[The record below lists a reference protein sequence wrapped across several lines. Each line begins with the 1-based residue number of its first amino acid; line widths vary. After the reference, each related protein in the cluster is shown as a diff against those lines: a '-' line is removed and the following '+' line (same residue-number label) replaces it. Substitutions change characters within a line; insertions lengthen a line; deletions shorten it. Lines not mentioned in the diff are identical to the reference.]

1 MQSRGGG
8 EKRGKRKAEGELVV
22 GGKSRSESES
32 PESFFSCRLHYLMKT
47 RKISHEETSSRTGL
61 GTSEPREGKKV
72 CNFYFY
78 FFYVDCVG
86 MLSSSFEK
94 LS

>member
-1 MQSRGGG
+1 MQSRGGK
-8 EKRGKRKAEGELVV
+8 KRGKRKAEGELVV

-61 GTSEPREGKKV
+61 GTSEPREGKKKFV
-72 CNFYFY
+72 IFIFI
-78 FFYVDCVG
+78 FFMSTVWACCRQA
-86 MLSSSFEK
+86 LK
-94 LS
+94 N

>member
-1 MQSRGGG
+1 MQQ
-8 EKRGKRKAEGELVV
+8 
-22 GGKSRSESES
+22 GGK
-32 PESFFSCRLHYLMKT
+32 HAG
-47 RKISHEETSSRTGL
+47 ISRTGL

-72 CNFYFY
+72 CDFC
-78 FFYVDCVG
+78 FFVFLNVDCVG